1 MRENEPNGFIHR
13 LYTFLQ
19 NRYNTI
25 VTINTSH
32 NMKAGDCMPSEKELN
47 VNLLDKL
54 DLLERLEMADN
65 EGGYEKIKQQLA
77 FEKKCIERKLYQKPP
92 LTGTNQN

>member
-19 NRYNTI
+19 NRYNKI

-77 FEKKCIERKLYQKPP
+77 FEKKCIERKLYQ
-92 LTGTNQN
+92 N

>member
-1 MRENEPNGFIHR
+1 
-13 LYTFLQ
+13 
-19 NRYNTI
+19 
-25 VTINTSH
+25 
-32 NMKAGDCMPSEKELN
+32 MKVGDDMPSEKELN

-54 DLLERLEMADN
+54 DMLERLEMADR

-92 LTGTNQN
+92 LTDSLQ

>member
-19 NRYNTI
+19 NRYNKI

-77 FEKKCIERKLYQKPP
+77 FEKKCIERKLYQKPL

>member
-1 MRENEPNGFIHR
+1 
-13 LYTFLQ
+13 
-19 NRYNTI
+19 
-25 VTINTSH
+25 
-32 NMKAGDCMPSEKELN
+32 MKAGEHMPTEKELN

-77 FEKKCIERKLYQKPP
+77 FEKKCIERKLYQTPP
-92 LTGTNQN
+92 LVSEQ

>member
-1 MRENEPNGFIHR
+1 MLAER
-13 LYTFLQ
+13 
-19 NRYNTI
+19 
-25 VTINTSH
+25 
-32 NMKAGDCMPSEKELN
+32 ELN

-77 FEKKCIERKLYQKPP
+77 FERKCIERKLYQKPP
-92 LTGTNQN
+92 LVDSEH

>member
-1 MRENEPNGFIHR
+1 
-13 LYTFLQ
+13 
-19 NRYNTI
+19 
-25 VTINTSH
+25 
-32 NMKAGDCMPSEKELN
+32 MPSEKELN

-54 DLLERLEMADN
+54 DLIERLEMADR

-92 LTGTNQN
+92 VRES